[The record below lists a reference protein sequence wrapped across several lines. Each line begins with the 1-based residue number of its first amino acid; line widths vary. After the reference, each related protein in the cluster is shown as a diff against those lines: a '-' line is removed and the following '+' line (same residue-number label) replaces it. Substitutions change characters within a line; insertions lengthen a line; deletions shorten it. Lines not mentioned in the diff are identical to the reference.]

1 MPLRTLIIDFNS
13 FFASVEQQLRP
24 ELRGR
29 PVAVAPVKAE
39 TTCAIA
45 ASYEAKKFGV
55 KTGTMIAEARRMCPG
70 LVVVQARPP
79 LYVEM
84 HEELKEAIDACMHIE
99 SVGSIDEMEC
109 DLTGV
114 WRQREKAIELAR
126 KIKRTIAERV
136 GEHMRCSIG
145 IAPNQLLAKLASD
158 LQKPDGLVVIEEH
171 ELPQRLFGL
180 KLQDFSGIAHATE
193 ARLRA
198 HGISTVEQLCAASKE
213 ELRAAWESVNGEWMW
228 RALRGENVRW
238 AHGENRT
245 LGHSHVLAPKLRNDA
260 DARAVLHRLLQKA
273 AMRLRK
279 IRHFATGLG
288 LSVKYLHRSRWR
300 EAVTFQESQDTLEF
314 LHALSRLWERRPAHG
329 DAPLLVGVTLFGL
342 KPEQS
347 VTRSLFTDT
356 RREKLHTSVDALNA
370 VLGKNT
376 VYFGGA
382 HTALEA
388 APMRIAFNRVP
399 NLATEDD
406 RKPARKAAKKSAAPV
421 PREAEDYPDESPA
434 PDESV

>member
-1 MPLRTLIIDFNS
+1 MPLRALIVDFNS

-55 KTGTMIAEARRMCPG
+55 KTGTPIAEARRMCPG

-114 WRQREKAIELAR
+114 WRQREKAVELAL

-136 GEHMRCSIG
+136 GDYLRCSIG
-145 IAPNQLLAKLASD
+145 IAPNPLLAKLASD

-171 ELPQRLFGL
+171 ELPQRLHGL
-180 KLQDFSGIAHATE
+180 KLQEFSGISHAME
-193 ARLRA
+193 ARLRS
-198 HGISTVEQLCAASKE
+198 HGIATVEQMCAASKE
-213 ELRAAWESVNGEWMW
+213 ELRAAWEGITGEWMW

-238 AHGENRT
+238 VYGENRT
-245 LGHSHVLAPKLRNDA
+245 LGHSHVLAPVQRNDT

-279 IRHFATGLG
+279 IRYFANSLA
-288 LSVKYLHRSRWR
+288 LSIKYLNGQRWR
-300 EAVTFQESQDTLEF
+300 EAVSFQETQDTLEF
-314 LHALSRLWERRPAHG
+314 IHVLNELWERRPKHG
-329 DAPLLVGVTLFGL
+329 GKPLLVGVTLHGL
-342 KPEQS
+342 VPEHS
-347 VTRSLFTDT
+347 VTPSLFADGK
-356 RREKLHTSVDALNA
+356 RQKLNA
-370 VLGKNT
+370 LVDTLNAGLGKNT

-382 HTALEA
+382 HTALDA
-388 APMRIAFNRVP
+388 APIP
-399 NLATEDD
+399 DLETEDD
-406 RKPARKAAKKSAAPV
+406 DPPRA
-421 PREAEDYPDESPA
+421 PRERNQRPGKP
-434 PDESV
+434 PTMK

>member
-1 MPLRTLIIDFNS
+1 MPLRALIVDFNS

-45 ASYEAKKFGV
+45 ASYEAKAFGV
-55 KTGTMIAEARRMCPG
+55 RTGTRIAEARRMCPG

-99 SVGSIDEMEC
+99 SIGSIDEMEC

-114 WRQREKAIELAR
+114 WRQREKAIELAL
-126 KIKRTIAERV
+126 KIKRTVAERV
-136 GEHMRCSIG
+136 GEHLRCSIG

-158 LQKPDGLVVIEEH
+158 LQKPDGLVVIEEQ
-171 ELPQRLFGL
+171 ELPQRLHGL
-180 KLQDFSGIAHATE
+180 KLQEISGISHAME
-193 ARLRA
+193 ARLRT
-198 HGISTVEQLCAASKE
+198 HGIATVEQMCAASKA
-213 ELRAAWESVNGEWMW
+213 ELRAAWESVTGEWMW

-238 AHGENRT
+238 LHGENRT
-245 LGHSHVLAPKLRNDA
+245 LGHSHVLGPKQRNDP

-279 IRHFATGLG
+279 IQYFANGLG
-288 LSVKYLHRSRWR
+288 LSIKYLNGQRWR
-300 EAVTFQESQDTLEF
+300 EAVSFQETQDTIELTHV
-314 LHALSRLWERRPAHG
+314 LNQLWDQRPQHG
-329 DAPLLVGVTLFGL
+329 GPPLLVGVTLHGL
-342 KPEQS
+342 MPEQT
-347 VTRSLFTDT
+347 VTPSLFADGK
-356 RREKLHTSVDALNA
+356 RQKLNA
-370 VLGKNT
+370 LVDTLNAGLGKNT

-382 HTALEA
+382 HTALDS
-388 APMRIAFNRVP
+388 APMRIAFNRIP
-399 NLATEDD
+399 NLETEGDEAP
-406 RKPARKAAKKSAAPV
+406 RQKPKRPSS
-421 PREAEDYPDESPA
+421 EPDILSDTE
-434 PDESV
+434 